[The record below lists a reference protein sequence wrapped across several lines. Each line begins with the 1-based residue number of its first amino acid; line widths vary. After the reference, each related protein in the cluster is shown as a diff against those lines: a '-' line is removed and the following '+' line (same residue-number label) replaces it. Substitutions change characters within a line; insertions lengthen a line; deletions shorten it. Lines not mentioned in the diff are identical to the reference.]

1 MFMACQNDE
10 KIWDTR
16 SYNVVGYSFSFACSK
31 QFMEVIKLE
40 SMGHYRED
48 MIMPSDI
55 FLLQV
60 SNLSLVNS

>member
-1 MFMACQNDE
+1 MICYYLMPSQL
-10 KIWDTR
+10 I
-16 SYNVVGYSFSFACSK
+16 SFGFFFK

-48 MIMPSDI
+48 MIMAGDI

-60 SNLSLVNS
+60 SLMFLLIYLLHNVIAISL